1 MRDLE
6 RELLSK
12 GFHRIA
18 GVDEAGRGP
27 LAGPVVAAAV
37 VMPTGA
43 QITEIK
49 DSKRLSARQRTR
61 LYQEILEVGTV
72 GIGTATSGEIDKLNI
87 LQATFLA
94 MRRAVTELAKQIK
107 IDYCIVDGNQPIPH
121 LDIAQ
126 SEVVKADASCYLVA
140 AASIIAKVY
149 RDSLMEH
156 YDRYYPQYGF
166 AKHKGYPTKS
176 HIEAL
181 GRYGPSPIH
190 RHSFAR
196 VKGGLIS

>member
-1 MRDLE
+1 M
-6 RELLSK
+6 
-12 GFHRIA
+12 A
-18 GVDEAGRGP
+18 P
-27 LAGPVVAAAV
+27 LALVQQP
-37 VMPTGA
+37 P
-43 QITEIK
+43 
-49 DSKRLSARQRTR
+49 ARS
-61 LYQEILEVGTV
+61 
-72 GIGTATSGEIDKLNI
+72 TSNI

-181 GRYGPSPIH
+181 GRYGPSQSIDIPLPES
-190 RHSFAR
+190 REA
-196 VKGGLIS
+196 